1 MFIKSILSSITS
13 IIPLPENSNTSSNL
27 GNGSGDGLLNGI
39 SSGMANTTMVLAMVL
54 PMTQALQPQ
63 LPFPS
68 TSLVTQLHS

>member
-39 SSGMANTTMVLAMVL
+39 SSGNGE
-54 PMTQALQPQ
+54 
-63 LPFPS
+63 
-68 TSLVTQLHS
+68 HNYGIG